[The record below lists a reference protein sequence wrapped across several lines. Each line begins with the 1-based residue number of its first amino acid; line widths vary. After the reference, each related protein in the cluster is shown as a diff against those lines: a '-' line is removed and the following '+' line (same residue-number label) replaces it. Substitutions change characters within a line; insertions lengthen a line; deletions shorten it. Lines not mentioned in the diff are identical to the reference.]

1 MPPRSALSLLGQIA
15 APLQVLWIQSHILAQ
30 LQQHEWGWTGIDP
43 SMCLKVL
50 QQHLVVHSFRKWI
63 TPMMYQPRCLTLHL
77 EDEDI
82 YSEVIISKPLTVR
95 DLAAAEKSLC
105 GWGHYAI
112 VKHNGERLA
121 LDSLLHTDII
131 YTITLRKS
139 AQVRTFAADHITG
152 RGTASSQGLGDKI
165 IWHYMKAFADHH
177 AILHEDRKPWIFY
190 PFRMHQFMQQS
201 LPDTICQS
209 WQHGYQLSNGSIF
222 VIFESMGH
230 WLLLVGHPQQS
241 KEISWTLHD
250 GLRQDQ
256 QLLLAAALAIKICH
270 TLDLVFRGI
279 HMGNGLLQAH
289 PNTCGTIA
297 LVQMALDLCQ
307 TCVDLDFDPL
317 VLHSWLLVQQPQ
329 SGIYA
334 HGSSSQAELQT
345 KLATLLQYHGV
356 PADAVTE
363 RVRLLFQKI
372 GPELLQEAFEAK
384 NSWAYLKALASRPS
398 ISLRLVQPDELSRH
412 VTQTAKNKF
421 GANVDSAKHKKK
433 KHEGRSSMPVLNPD
447 PELLVLTR
455 ANFQDTDDDIV
466 EQIQFSEVEAE
477 ATGIAICTL
486 AQGRHF
492 LQAKQSISTKPLALL
507 LTERPP
513 KAYMDEHDISEVSFA
528 AKYTG
533 TGEPVL
539 IFGAF
544 KNLGDIQITQHIPGA
559 LDQPA
564 LICTQV
570 VKVQIFRDEYQG
582 AWSQLTQSPVRA
594 LCQAVPRL
602 QFCPGKECGADC
614 PKSHAAVDEDL
625 DSILMEIWSRTF
637 TKLEGGKVPA
647 LDAQV
652 FGVFIRVPASILD
665 VLLQCGAV
673 GIYFEPRSDKNKGHD
688 ERYRVIWLPARTHD
702 EAMHTCRTTVHA
714 LGLVRMKKK
723 YGLRVLAEH
732 EEQTFKQL
740 KPDATWVN
748 TQVQRIFQLFPL
760 PHGLQRGGVIKLLQD
775 IDWAVKPLQP
785 GKGSADAMS
794 WQVGAAVP
802 PPQDVITGFGR
813 EIIITEITRESKPA
827 PAPKMIASVK
837 TQQHLRSEASSTAAT
852 SSSAPQLDPWTLPGK
867 DPWKPAAVKPT
878 GSGKS
883 HLQEVTGSLKDE
895 LTAAMQQKFEEMQLS
910 HSHPASGNE
919 GHQAENKERFAKIET
934 SIGELQAQQ
943 LQFSGWFTNIG
954 QQMKAAETSIQGIQY
969 TLSTHQADLQGLHH
983 EIKGVSEQVGQAVQ
997 SALHNHKTEVSHEL
1011 ESRFDRLEALFSNKK
1026 QRCE

>member
-1 MPPRSALSLLGQIA
+1 
-15 APLQVLWIQSHILAQ
+15 
-30 LQQHEWGWTGIDP
+30 
-43 SMCLKVL
+43 
-50 QQHLVVHSFRKWI
+50 
-63 TPMMYQPRCLTLHL
+63 
-77 EDEDI
+77 
-82 YSEVIISKPLTVR
+82 
-95 DLAAAEKSLC
+95 
-105 GWGHYAI
+105 
-112 VKHNGERLA
+112 
-121 LDSLLHTDII
+121 
-131 YTITLRKS
+131 
-139 AQVRTFAADHITG
+139 
-152 RGTASSQGLGDKI
+152 
-165 IWHYMKAFADHH
+165 
-177 AILHEDRKPWIFY
+177 
-190 PFRMHQFMQQS
+190 
-201 LPDTICQS
+201 
-209 WQHGYQLSNGSIF
+209 
-222 VIFESMGH
+222 
-230 WLLLVGHPQQS
+230 
-241 KEISWTLHD
+241 
-250 GLRQDQ
+250 
-256 QLLLAAALAIKICH
+256 
-270 TLDLVFRGI
+270 
-279 HMGNGLLQAH
+279 
-289 PNTCGTIA
+289 
-297 LVQMALDLCQ
+297 MALDLRQ

-421 GANVDSAKHKKK
+421 GANVDNAKHKKK

-702 EAMHTCRTTVHA
+702 EAMHTCRTTIHA

-732 EEQTFKQL
+732 EEQTFKQI

-852 SSSAPQLDPWTLPGK
+852 SSSATQLDPWTLPGK